1 MNANIVMLDAFM
13 LAELHRL
20 GLLGDGQR
28 FGHRYLTTRL
38 ACDEASRQVNH
49 PIGNH
54 YQLDFQEAPLSA
66 TIQHRNKLG
75 CLLHEA
81 SVVAAFALLANAQL
95 AAKFPKGASG
105 VAWLLA
111 EYDRAH
117 RFPPHILATLKI
129 RWSVVCALPPSVLA
143 DVGVKAG

>member
-1 MNANIVMLDAFM
+1 MNAKIVMLDAFM

-20 GLLGDGQR
+20 GVLGDGQR

-38 ACDEASRQVNH
+38 ACDEASRQVRH
-49 PIGNH
+49 PMGDQN
-54 YQLDFQEAPLSA
+54 QLDFKEAPLSA
-66 TIQHRNKLG
+66 TILHRNKLG

-81 SVVAAFALLANAQL
+81 SVVAAFALLDNAQL

-105 VAWLLA
+105 VAWLLG
-111 EYDRAH
+111 EYDKAH
-117 RFPPHILATLKI
+117 RFPPHILATLRI

-143 DVGVKAG
+143 DFEARAG